1 MRKIFLIFVPTHLL
15 TYKNSMRMANFTSL
29 RNWLFMAVLCL
40 TGTAMAQTELLQ
52 NNSFEEWNGDNP
64 AHWVSSTTASKA
76 TLSQSAEARTGN
88 LSVMVAGASSNQRLA
103 YEEMTLLPGT
113 YTFSVYAKAATSEN
127 AGARP
132 GYAPVKADGTMGSYV
147 YGETVSDLANTEW
160 VQVVYEFTLSE
171 QTTVNLVVMNPSKP
185 GTDLLLD
192 DASLTTSDGGIGQGG
207 EEPEP
212 AMAFVHTVEVESG
225 QRYVLAALD
234 GAVNKVAENLS
245 ESAGYGYLQV
255 TDAASGCV
263 IAAEERNTFLLTETE
278 GGYTIQDSYGRYLY
292 MTGTFNSFNVSATL
306 PESGAVWTITFDED
320 SAAVIRNAETQ
331 KWIQYDSDYNSYGVY
346 EDARGVLPR
355 LFVANGEVPVPDPDP
370 EVPENESSKENPYSV
385 SEALLKYDAST
396 PQADVWVSGYIVGYV
411 DGMSVDG
418 ATFGAEAPEGGE
430 VSATNLL
437 IADSTDVTDYTQC
450 LVIQLPAGG
459 VREALNLQA
468 NPENLGKPVVLK
480 GSLEKYF
487 GTCGLKSVSEYVLDG
502 EEPEPTPE
510 PEPGTLAFAKATSI
524 TSGSRY
530 VIAALDSS
538 VNKVAQN
545 LSESSGY
552 GYLNVTDAAAGDNL
566 TANEN
571 CTFTITEGD
580 GGYLI
585 QDAYGRYL
593 YMTGTFNSFNVSA
606 TLPESGALWTI
617 SFDGDG
623 LATITNV
630 DMNKWM
636 QYSSEYTSFGAYPD
650 VRGIL
655 PALYVEN
662 GEAPDPEVPEN
673 ESSKENPYSVGEALS
688 KYVAST
694 PQADVWVSGYIVGY
708 VDGMS
713 VDGATFGAEAPEG
726 GEVSATNLLIADSTD
741 VTDYTQCLVIQLPA
755 GGVRE
760 ALNLQANPENLGKP
774 VVLKGSLEKYF
785 GTCGLKSV
793 SEYILDG
800 EEPEPTPEP
809 TLKNFAKVMSIES
822 GRHYVIAALDG
833 SVNKVAQNLSESA
846 DYGYL
851 YVTDEDSS
859 DVIAAEERN
868 TFLLTEVEGG
878 YTIQDSYGR
887 YLYMT
892 GTFNSF
898 NVSAT
903 LPESG
908 AVWTIDFDADGMAT
922 ITNVEMGKWIQYS
935 VEYGSYGV
943 YPDARGVL
951 PCLYMEK
958 VGGTSVEGVNAEEA
972 DAPVEVY
979 TLGGIKVGNSLDGL
993 QKGIYILKQGNKT
1006 MKVAK

>member
-450 LVIQLPAGG
+450 LIIQLPAG
-459 VREALNLQA
+459 E
-468 NPENLGKPVVLK
+468 
-480 GSLEKYF
+480 
-487 GTCGLKSVSEYVLDG
+487 
-502 EEPEPTPE
+502 
-510 PEPGTLAFAKATSI
+510 
-524 TSGSRY
+524 
-530 VIAALDSS
+530 
-538 VNKVAQN
+538 
-545 LSESSGY
+545 
-552 GYLNVTDAAAGDNL
+552 
-566 TANEN
+566 
-571 CTFTITEGD
+571 
-580 GGYLI
+580 
-585 QDAYGRYL
+585 
-593 YMTGTFNSFNVSA
+593 
-606 TLPESGALWTI
+606 
-617 SFDGDG
+617 
-623 LATITNV
+623 
-630 DMNKWM
+630 
-636 QYSSEYTSFGAYPD
+636 
-650 VRGIL
+650 
-655 PALYVEN
+655 
-662 GEAPDPEVPEN
+662 
-673 ESSKENPYSVGEALS
+673 
-688 KYVAST
+688 
-694 PQADVWVSGYIVGY
+694 
-708 VDGMS
+708 
-713 VDGATFGAEAPEG
+713 
-726 GEVSATNLLIADSTD
+726 
-741 VTDYTQCLVIQLPA
+741 
-755 GGVRE
+755 VRE

-851 YVTDEDSS
+851 YVTDADSS

>member
-1 MRKIFLIFVPTHLL
+1 
-15 TYKNSMRMANFTSL
+15 
-29 RNWLFMAVLCL
+29 MAVLCL

-450 LVIQLPAGG
+450 LIIQLPAG
-459 VREALNLQA
+459 E
-468 NPENLGKPVVLK
+468 
-480 GSLEKYF
+480 
-487 GTCGLKSVSEYVLDG
+487 
-502 EEPEPTPE
+502 
-510 PEPGTLAFAKATSI
+510 
-524 TSGSRY
+524 
-530 VIAALDSS
+530 
-538 VNKVAQN
+538 
-545 LSESSGY
+545 
-552 GYLNVTDAAAGDNL
+552 
-566 TANEN
+566 
-571 CTFTITEGD
+571 
-580 GGYLI
+580 
-585 QDAYGRYL
+585 
-593 YMTGTFNSFNVSA
+593 
-606 TLPESGALWTI
+606 
-617 SFDGDG
+617 
-623 LATITNV
+623 
-630 DMNKWM
+630 
-636 QYSSEYTSFGAYPD
+636 
-650 VRGIL
+650 
-655 PALYVEN
+655 
-662 GEAPDPEVPEN
+662 
-673 ESSKENPYSVGEALS
+673 
-688 KYVAST
+688 
-694 PQADVWVSGYIVGY
+694 
-708 VDGMS
+708 
-713 VDGATFGAEAPEG
+713 
-726 GEVSATNLLIADSTD
+726 
-741 VTDYTQCLVIQLPA
+741 
-755 GGVRE
+755 VRE

-851 YVTDEDSS
+851 YVTDADSS

-993 QKGIYILKQGNKT
+993 RKGIYILKQGNKT